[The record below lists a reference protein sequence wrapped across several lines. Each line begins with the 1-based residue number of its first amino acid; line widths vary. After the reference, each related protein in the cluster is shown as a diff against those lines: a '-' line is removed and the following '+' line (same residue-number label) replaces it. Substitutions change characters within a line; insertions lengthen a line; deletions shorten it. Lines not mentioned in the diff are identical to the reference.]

1 MTLAVVG
8 PVEDVWGVLPVVAME
23 PLEEVER
30 DVRGRD

>member
-8 PVEDVWGVLPVVAME
+8 PVVDVLGVLPVVAME